1 MTSDEPTNAPTQ
13 LTRPCAENDV
23 PAVNKIIN
31 AAALAYRG
39 VIAADCWH
47 EPYMPMKELLTEM
60 AAGIAFTGY
69 FSEGNLIGV
78 MGIQQV
84 RNVCLIRHAYVL
96 PEWQGHGVG
105 SKLLSHLREGE
116 KRPILIGTW
125 RAASWAIRFYERHGF
140 ELVPKESV
148 APLLNA
154 YWHVPERQI
163 ETSVVLASLRLSF
176 LEAAR
181 LIEDAGH

>member
-39 VIAADCWH
+39 VIPADCWH

-60 AAGIAFTGY
+60 AAGIVFTGY
-69 FSEGNLIGV
+69 FSEGDLIGV

-96 PEWQGHGVG
+96 PESQGLGIG

-116 KRPILIGTW
+116 KCPILIGTW

-140 ELVPKESV
+140 ELVPEESV
-148 APLLNA
+148 ARLLHT
-154 YWHVPERQI
+154 YWRVPERQI
-163 ETSVVLASLRLSF
+163 ETSVVLASPRLSIF
-176 LEAAR
+176 EAAR